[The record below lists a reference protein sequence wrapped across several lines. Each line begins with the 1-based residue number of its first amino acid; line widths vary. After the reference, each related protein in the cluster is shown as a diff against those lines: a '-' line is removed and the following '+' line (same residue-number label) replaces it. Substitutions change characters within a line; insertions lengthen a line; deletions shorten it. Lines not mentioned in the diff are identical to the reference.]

1 MNIKKQFNFEVNIMQ
16 RIGIRREDKNEREA
30 RVPLIPGDVQK
41 LVNAGIEVFLQPSQI
56 RIFSDQEY
64 IDTGATISE
73 DLSSC
78 SVVLGVK
85 EIPINFIEKGK
96 TYVFFSHTIK
106 GQDYNMSLLQKM
118 MDEKTQL
125 IDYER
130 IVNEKGQRLIFF
142 GRHAG
147 IAGMIDSLWALGKR
161 AEAEGV
167 QNAFSKIKK
176 TFEYRGLNNAQVHI
190 GKVADEICRNG
201 IPDSMRPLI
210 CGFSGYGNVSQGAQE
225 IFDILPHKEISPQEL
240 LTNKNLFNDSKNV
253 LYKVVFKESDLVE
266 TKDPEDKFE
275 LQDYYDNPD
284 RYKSKFEQYLPK
296 LTILMNCIYWDTPY
310 PRLITLDYLK
320 QAWAESGNQKLK
332 VIGDISCDIDGAIQC
347 TVKSTEPGT
356 PVYVYNPLE
365 LSVNDGVIGDGPVI
379 MAVDNL
385 PCELAEEASKSFSK
399 VLVDFIPQLVDA
411 DYNVTFKDL
420 KVLPELRKGMILY
433 RGNLTSEYKYLE
445 KYL

>member
-1 MNIKKQFNFEVNIMQ
+1 M
-16 RIGIRREDKNEREA
+16 RIGIRREDKNEWEA
-30 RVPLIPGDVQK
+30 RTPLIPSDVKK
-41 LVNAGIEVFLQPSQI
+41 LVSNGIGVYLQPSPI

-64 IDTGATISE
+64 LDVGATISE

-78 SVVLGVK
+78 SVILAVK
-85 EIPINFIEKGK
+85 EIPIKFIEKGK

-106 GQDYNMSLLQKM
+106 GQDYNMPLLQKM

-130 IVNEKGQRLIFF
+130 IVDEKGQRLIFF

-147 IAGMIDSLWALGKR
+147 LAGMIDSLWALGKR
-161 AEAEGV
+161 IDSEGI
-167 QNAFSKIKK
+167 QNPFSKIKK
-176 TFEYRGLNNAQVHI
+176 TVEYRGLDSAKRQI
-190 GKVADEICRNG
+190 GKIADEITKNG
-201 IPDSMRPLI
+201 IPKEMRPLV

-240 LTNKNLFNDSKNV
+240 LSDQNLFDGSKHI

-266 TKDPEDKFE
+266 PKNSEDKFE

-284 RYKSKFEQYLPK
+284 KYRSKFEQYLPQ

-320 QAWAESGNQKLK
+320 KVWTESDNQKLK

-347 TVKSTEPGT
+347 TIKSTDPGN
-356 PVYVYNPLE
+356 PVYVYNPLDS
-365 LSVNDGVIGDGPVI
+365 SVNDGVEGEGPVI

-399 VLVDFIPQLVDA
+399 VLVDFIPELIKA
-411 DYNVTFKDL
+411 DYSDSFENL
-420 KVLPELRKGMILY
+420 KLPKALRRGMILY
-433 RGNLTSEYKYLE
+433 QGKLTSDYKYLM

>member
-1 MNIKKQFNFEVNIMQ
+1 M
-16 RIGIRREDKNEREA
+16 RIGIRREDKNEWEA
-30 RVPLIPGDVQK
+30 RVPLIPADAKK
-41 LVNAGIEVFLQPSQI
+41 LVNSGIEVFLQPSPI
-56 RIFSDQEY
+56 RIFSDKEY
-64 IDTGATISE
+64 INVGATISE

-78 SVVLGVK
+78 SAVLAVK

-118 MDEKTQL
+118 IDEKAQL

-147 IAGMIDSLWALGKR
+147 LAGMVDSLWALGKR
-161 AEAEGV
+161 VESEGI
-167 QNAFSKIKK
+167 QNPFSEVKK
-176 TFEYRGLNNAQVHI
+176 TFEYRGLENGKKHI
-190 GKVADEICRNG
+190 VDVANEIKKNG
-201 IPDSMRPLI
+201 IPKEMQPLV

-225 IFDILPHKEISPQEL
+225 IFDILPHKEISPQDL
-240 LTNKNLFNDSKNV
+240 ISSKNV
-253 LYKVVFKESDLVE
+253 LEDSKHILYKVVFKENDIVKPINA
-266 TKDPEDKFE
+266 TDKFE
-275 LQDYYDNPD
+275 LQDYYDNPNK
-284 RYKSKFEQYLPK
+284 YKSKFEQYLPK

-310 PRLITLDYLK
+310 PRLITLDYL
-320 QAWAESGNQKLK
+320 QRAWSESKNQKLK

-356 PVYVYNPLE
+356 PVYVINPIDS
-365 LSVNDGVIGDGPVI
+365 SVNDGVEGVGPVI

-399 VLVDFIPQLVDA
+399 VLVDFIPQLINA
-411 DYNVTFKDL
+411 DYNVDFKDL
-420 KVLPELRKGMILY
+420 KLPEELRKGMILY
-433 RGNLTSEYKYLE
+433 RGRLTPEYKYLE

>member
-1 MNIKKQFNFEVNIMQ
+1 M
-16 RIGIRREDKNEREA
+16 RIGIRREDKNEWEA
-30 RVPLIPGDVQK
+30 RTPLIPSDVKK
-41 LVNAGIEVFLQPSQI
+41 LVSNGIGVYLQPSPI

-64 IDTGATISE
+64 LDVGATISE

-78 SVVLGVK
+78 SVILAVK
-85 EIPINFIEKGK
+85 EIPIKFIEKGK

-106 GQDYNMSLLQKM
+106 GQDYNMPLLQKM

-130 IVNEKGQRLIFF
+130 IVDEKGQRLIFF

-147 IAGMIDSLWALGKR
+147 LAGMIDSLWALGKR
-161 AEAEGV
+161 IDSEGI
-167 QNAFSKIKK
+167 QNPFSKIKK
-176 TFEYRGLNNAQVHI
+176 TVEYRGLDSAKRQI
-190 GKVADEICRNG
+190 GKIADEITKNG
-201 IPDSMRPLI
+201 IPKEMRPLV

-225 IFDILPHKEISPQEL
+225 IFDILPNKEISPQEL
-240 LTNKNLFNDSKNV
+240 LSDQNLFDGSKHI

-266 TKDPEDKFE
+266 PKNSEDKFE

-284 RYKSKFEQYLPK
+284 KYRSKFEQYLPQ

-320 QAWAESGNQKLK
+320 KVWTESDNQKLK

-347 TVKSTEPGT
+347 TVKSTDPGN
-356 PVYVYNPLE
+356 PVYVYNPLDS
-365 LSVNDGVIGDGPVI
+365 SVNDGVEGEGPVI

-399 VLVDFIPQLVDA
+399 VLVDFIPELIKVDYS
-411 DYNVTFKDL
+411 DSFENL
-420 KVLPELRKGMILY
+420 KLPKALRRGMILY
-433 RGNLTSEYKYLE
+433 QGKLTSDYKYLME
-445 KYL
+445 YL

>member
-1 MNIKKQFNFEVNIMQ
+1 M
-16 RIGIRREDKNEREA
+16 RIGIRREDKNEWEA
-30 RVPLIPGDVQK
+30 RTPLIPSDVKK
-41 LVNAGIEVFLQPSQI
+41 LVSNGIGVYLQPSPI

-64 IDTGATISE
+64 LDVGATISE

-78 SVVLGVK
+78 SVILAVK
-85 EIPINFIEKGK
+85 EMPIKFIEKGK

-106 GQDYNMSLLQKM
+106 GQDYNMPLLQKM

-130 IVNEKGQRLIFF
+130 IVDEKGQRLIFF

-147 IAGMIDSLWALGKR
+147 LAGMIDSLWALGKR
-161 AEAEGV
+161 IDSEGI
-167 QNAFSKIKK
+167 QNPFSKIKK
-176 TFEYRGLNNAQVHI
+176 TVEYRGLDSAKRQI
-190 GKVADEICRNG
+190 GKIADEITKNG
-201 IPDSMRPLI
+201 IPKEMRPLV

-240 LTNKNLFNDSKNV
+240 LSDQNLFDGSKHI

-266 TKDPEDKFE
+266 PKNSEDKFE

-284 RYKSKFEQYLPK
+284 KYRSKFEQYLPQ

-320 QAWAESGNQKLK
+320 KVWTESDNQKLK

-347 TVKSTEPGT
+347 TVKSTDPGN
-356 PVYVYNPLE
+356 PVYVYNPLDS
-365 LSVNDGVIGDGPVI
+365 SVNDGVEGEGPVI

-399 VLVDFIPQLVDA
+399 VLVDFIPELIKA
-411 DYNVTFKDL
+411 DYSDSFENL
-420 KVLPELRKGMILY
+420 KLPKALRRGMILY
-433 RGNLTSEYKYLE
+433 QGKLTSDYKYLM

>member
-1 MNIKKQFNFEVNIMQ
+1 M
-16 RIGIRREDKNEREA
+16 RIGIRREDKNEWEA
-30 RVPLIPGDVQK
+30 RVPLIPSDVQK
-41 LVNAGIEVFLQPSQI
+41 LVDKGIEVFLQPSTI

-64 IDTGATISE
+64 IKVGAIISE

-78 SVVLGVK
+78 STILAVK
-85 EIPINFIEKGK
+85 EIPIDFIGKGK

-106 GQDYNMSLLQKM
+106 GQDYNMPLLQKM

-130 IVNEKGQRLIFF
+130 IVNKKGQRLIFF

-147 IAGMIDSLWALGKR
+147 LAGMIDSLRALGRRVESESVK
-161 AEAEGV
+161 
-167 QNAFSKIKK
+167 NPFNKIKK
-176 TFEYRGLNNAQVHI
+176 TFEYRGLENAKKQI
-190 GKVADEICRNG
+190 GKIADDITKNG
-201 IPDSMRPLI
+201 IPNEMRPLV

-225 IFDILPHKEISPQEL
+225 IFDILPHKEISPQDL
-240 LTNKNLFNDSKNV
+240 LTSKNLFDDSKHI

-266 TKDPEDKFE
+266 TKDPKDKFE

-284 RYKSKFEQYLPK
+284 KYKSKFEKYLPN
-296 LTILMNCIYWDTPY
+296 LTVLMNCIYWDTPY

-320 QAWAESGNQKLK
+320 KVWTETENQKLK

-347 TVKSTEPGT
+347 TMKSTEPGN
-356 PVYVYNPLE
+356 PVYVVNPIDC
-365 LSVNDGVIGDGPVI
+365 SVVDGVEGYGPVI

-399 VLVDFIPQLVDA
+399 VLVDFIPQLMRADCGVD
-411 DYNVTFKDL
+411 FKSL
-420 KVLPELRKGMILY
+420 KLPEELRRGMILY
-433 RGNLTSEYKYLE
+433 RGKLTPEYRNLE

>member
-1 MNIKKQFNFEVNIMQ
+1 M
-16 RIGIRREDKNEREA
+16 RIGIRREDKNEWEA
-30 RVPLIPGDVQK
+30 RVPLIPTDVKK
-41 LVNAGIEVFLQPSQI
+41 LVNNGIEIFLQPSPI

-64 IDTGATISE
+64 IDVGATISE

-78 SVVLGVK
+78 SAVLAVK
-85 EIPINFIEKGK
+85 EIPINFIEKDK

-106 GQDYNMSLLQKM
+106 GQDYNMPLLQKM
-118 MDEKTQL
+118 IDESTQL

-147 IAGMIDSLWALGKR
+147 LAGMVDSLWALGKR
-161 AEAEGV
+161 VESEGI
-167 QNAFSKIKK
+167 QNPFSKIKK
-176 TFEYRGLNNAQVHI
+176 TFEYRGLENTQKQI
-190 GKVADEICRNG
+190 GEIADEIKKNG
-201 IPDSMRPLI
+201 IPKEMRPLV

-225 IFDILPHKEISPQEL
+225 IFDILPHKEISPQDL
-240 LTNKNLFNDSKNV
+240 LTNKNLFDDSKHV
-253 LYKVVFKESDLVE
+253 LYKVVFKESDLV
-266 TKDPEDKFE
+266 DPKNSADQFE

-284 RYKSKFEQYLPK
+284 KYKSKFEQYITK
-296 LTILMNCIYWDTPY
+296 LTILMNCIYWDMPY

-320 QAWAESGNQKLK
+320 TAWAKSINQKLK

-347 TVKSTEPGT
+347 TMKSTEPGN
-356 PVYVYNPLE
+356 PVYVYNPIDA
-365 LSVNDGVIGDGPVI
+365 SINDGVKGDGPVI

-399 VLVDFIPQLVDA
+399 VLVDFIPQLVQA
-411 DYNVTFKDL
+411 DYDVDFQDL
-420 KVLPELRKGMILY
+420 KLPEELRRGMILY
-433 RGNLTSEYKYLE
+433 RGNLTPEYKYLE

>member
-1 MNIKKQFNFEVNIMQ
+1 M
-16 RIGIRREDKNEREA
+16 RIGIRREDKNEWEA
-30 RVPLIPGDVQK
+30 RTPLIPSDVKK
-41 LVNAGIEVFLQPSQI
+41 LVSNGIGVYLRPSPI

-64 IDTGATISE
+64 LDVGATISE

-78 SVVLGVK
+78 SVILAVK
-85 EIPINFIEKGK
+85 EIPIKFIEKGK

-106 GQDYNMSLLQKM
+106 GQDYNMPLLQKM

-130 IVNEKGQRLIFF
+130 IVDEKGQRLIFF

-147 IAGMIDSLWALGKR
+147 LAGMIDSLWALGKR
-161 AEAEGV
+161 IDSEGI
-167 QNAFSKIKK
+167 QNPFSKIKK
-176 TFEYRGLNNAQVHI
+176 TVEYRGLDSAKRQI
-190 GKVADEICRNG
+190 GKIADEITKNG
-201 IPDSMRPLI
+201 IPKEMRPLV
-210 CGFSGYGNVSQGAQE
+210 CGFSGYGNVSQGARE

-240 LTNKNLFNDSKNV
+240 LSDQNLFDGSKHI

-266 TKDPEDKFE
+266 PKNSEDKFE

-284 RYKSKFEQYLPK
+284 KYRSKFEQYLPQ

-320 QAWAESGNQKLK
+320 KVWTESDNQKLK

-347 TVKSTEPGT
+347 TVKSTDPGN
-356 PVYVYNPLE
+356 PVYVYNPLDS
-365 LSVNDGVIGDGPVI
+365 SVNDGVEGEGPVI

-399 VLVDFIPQLVDA
+399 VLVDFIPELIKA
-411 DYNVTFKDL
+411 DYSDSFENL
-420 KVLPELRKGMILY
+420 KLPKALRRGMILY
-433 RGNLTSEYKYLE
+433 QGKLTSDYKYLME
-445 KYL
+445 YL

>member
-1 MNIKKQFNFEVNIMQ
+1 M
-16 RIGIRREDKNEREA
+16 RIGIRREDKNEWEA
-30 RVPLIPGDVQK
+30 RTPLIPSDVKK
-41 LVNAGIEVFLQPSQI
+41 LVSNGIGVYLQPSPI

-64 IDTGATISE
+64 LDVGATISE

-78 SVVLGVK
+78 SVILAVK
-85 EIPINFIEKGK
+85 EIPIKFIEKGK

-106 GQDYNMSLLQKM
+106 GQDYNMPLLQKM

-130 IVNEKGQRLIFF
+130 IVDEKGQRLIFF

-147 IAGMIDSLWALGKR
+147 LAGMIDSLWALGKR
-161 AEAEGV
+161 IDSEGI
-167 QNAFSKIKK
+167 QNPFSKIKK
-176 TFEYRGLNNAQVHI
+176 TVEYRGLDSAKRQI
-190 GKVADEICRNG
+190 GKIADEITKNG
-201 IPDSMRPLI
+201 IPKEMRPLV

-225 IFDILPHKEISPQEL
+225 IFDILPHKEILPQEL
-240 LTNKNLFNDSKNV
+240 LSDQNLFDGSKHI

-266 TKDPEDKFE
+266 PKNSEDKFE

-284 RYKSKFEQYLPK
+284 KYRSKFEQYLPQ

-320 QAWAESGNQKLK
+320 KVWTESDNQKLK

-347 TVKSTEPGT
+347 TVKSTDPGN
-356 PVYVYNPLE
+356 PVYVYNPLDS
-365 LSVNDGVIGDGPVI
+365 SVNDGVEGEGPVI

-399 VLVDFIPQLVDA
+399 VLVDFIPELIKA
-411 DYNVTFKDL
+411 DYSDSFENL
-420 KVLPELRKGMILY
+420 KLPKALRRGMILY
-433 RGNLTSEYKYLE
+433 QGKLTSDYKYLME
-445 KYL
+445 YL

>member
-1 MNIKKQFNFEVNIMQ
+1 MRM
-16 RIGIRREDKNEREA
+16 GIRREDKNEWEA
-30 RVPLIPGDVQK
+30 RVPLIPADVKK
-41 LVNAGIEVFLQPSQI
+41 LVKSGIKVFLQPSQI

-64 IDTGATISE
+64 LDVGATISE

-78 SVVLGVK
+78 SVVLAVK
-85 EIPINFIEKGK
+85 EIPINFIEDGK

-106 GQDYNMSLLQKM
+106 GQDYNMPLLKKM
-118 MDEKTQL
+118 INEKTQL

-147 IAGMIDSLWALGKR
+147 LAGMIDSLWALGKR
-161 AEAEGV
+161 VESEGI
-167 QNAFSKIKK
+167 QNPFNEVKK
-176 TFEYRGLNNAQVHI
+176 TFEYRGLKN
-190 GKVADEICRNG
+190 GKNQITRISDEIKRNG
-201 IPDSMRPLI
+201 ISKDMQPLV

-225 IFDILPHKEISPQEL
+225 IFDILPHKEISPQDL
-240 LTNKNLFNDSKNV
+240 ISSKNV
-253 LYKVVFKESDLVE
+253 FEDSKHSLYKVVFKEKDLVE
-266 TKDPEDKFE
+266 PINATDKFE
-275 LQDYYDNPD
+275 LQDYYNNPNK
-284 RYKSKFEQYLPK
+284 YKSKFEKYIPK

-310 PRLITLDYLK
+310 PRLLTLDYLK
-320 QAWAESGNQKLK
+320 KAWSETKNQKLK

-356 PVYVYNPLE
+356 PVYVVNPID
-365 LSVNDGVIGDGPVI
+365 LSVVDGVEGLGPVV

-399 VLVDFIPQLVDA
+399 ILVDFIQRLVSA
-411 DYNVTFKDL
+411 DYNVAFKDL
-420 KVLPELRKGMILY
+420 KLPEELRRGMILY
-433 RGNLTSEYKYLE
+433 RGKLTPEYKYLE

>member
-1 MNIKKQFNFEVNIMQ
+1 M
-16 RIGIRREDKNEREA
+16 RIGIIREDKNEWET
-30 RVPLIPGDVQK
+30 RVPLIPNDVKK
-41 LVNAGIEVFLQPSQI
+41 LVSNGIEVVLQPSPI

-64 IDTGATISE
+64 IDVGATISE

-78 SVVLGVK
+78 SAVLAVK

-106 GQDYNMSLLQKM
+106 GQDYNMPLLQKM
-118 MDEKTQL
+118 IDEKTQL

-147 IAGMIDSLWALGKR
+147 VAGMIDSLWAFGKR
-161 AEAEGV
+161 VESEGI
-167 QNAFSKIKK
+167 QNPFSKLKK
-176 TFEYRGLNNAQVHI
+176 TFEYRGLKNVKRQI
-190 GKVADEICRNG
+190 SKIADEITING
-201 IPDSMRPLI
+201 IPKEMRPLV

-225 IFDILPHKEISPQEL
+225 IFDIFPYKVISPQEL
-240 LTNKNLFNDSKNV
+240 LSKQDLFDESKHV
-253 LYKVVFKESDLVE
+253 LYKVVFKESDLV
-266 TKDPEDKFE
+266 KPKNSEDKFE

-284 RYKSKFEQYLPK
+284 KYKSKFERYLPK
-296 LTILMNCIYWDTPY
+296 LSILMNCIYWDTPY

-320 QAWAESGNQKLK
+320 RAWTESDNQKLK

-347 TVKSTEPGT
+347 TVKSTEPGS
-356 PVYVYNPLE
+356 PVYVYNPIDS
-365 LSVNDGVIGDGPVI
+365 SVNEGVEGIGPVI

-399 VLVDFIPQLVDA
+399 VLVNFIPQLVKA
-411 DYNVTFKDL
+411 DYDVAFKDL
-420 KVLPELRKGMILY
+420 QLPNELRKGMILY
-433 RGNLTSEYKYLE
+433 RGELTSEYKYLD